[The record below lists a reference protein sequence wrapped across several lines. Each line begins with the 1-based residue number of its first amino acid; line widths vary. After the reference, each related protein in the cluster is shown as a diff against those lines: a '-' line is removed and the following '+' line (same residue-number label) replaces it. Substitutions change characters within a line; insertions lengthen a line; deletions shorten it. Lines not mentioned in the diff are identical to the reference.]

1 MPVVTIDEIFR
12 NKAICFRNFAGFTN
26 QIESPH
32 TLLYNTGR
40 AEGWL
45 SPVEGARFEIE

>member
-1 MPVVTIDEIFR
+1 M
-12 NKAICFRNFAGFTN
+12 N
-26 QIESPH
+26 QIESSSALAY
-32 TLLYNTGR
+32 TLRG